1 MGKMI
6 INKAKTMPIIVPI
19 ANGIPPL
26 QYAFIS
32 AISSAN
38 ALGIAKTKAN
48 VSIEANPN
56 KKYPYT
62 ILNVFISV
70 KLMQFR

>member
-19 ANGIPPL
+19 ANAIPPL

-48 VSIEANPN
+48 V
-56 KKYPYT
+56 
-62 ILNVFISV
+62 V
-70 KLMQFR
+70 